1 MRRAVC
7 GAMVL
12 SETWRTAYAEAVEQ
26 ALLGEDDVVEGPVV
40 GDHGHDHA
48 VGVDAVAGVAA
59 RRAPASTSG
68 SAFSAVRL

>member
-48 VGVDAVAGVAA
+48 VGVDAVGRRRRSAGPRFDQRLGLL
-59 RRAPASTSG
+59 RRA
-68 SAFSAVRL
+68 